1 MGFKKKH
8 KKHKS
13 EKRSYDEEEQPPEKE
28 MQGSLRLKLKVSGEV
43 YSPLHDTGST
53 SGEKKH
59 KHKKK
64 KKKKKAE
71 KEKRRHAEESVQ
83 ETPKRTRA
91 QSEEEDVSQEE
102 EEAEPPAKK
111 PALEVVSAEP
121 VREEPRPVGRPRKQ
135 EEHGV
140 LRICLKHIHKM
151 LQKKDVNGFFAYPV
165 NDMIAPGYSSII
177 LNPMDLS
184 TMMSKIESHQY
195 RNVLEY
201 KKDFVLMCNNAM
213 TYNRPETIYYREAK
227 KLLSVGMK
235 LMSKEKL
242 INMKRSLPFLASMTY
257 AELGVE
263 EPDETTA
270 LMAAI
275 VEEERQEKERAK
287 EREELGRFEA
297 IPDNLSPEEILAQAR
312 AAAKDAADMLT
323 LREPKSRFGFLRR
336 RNDGSTT
343 MTLLNPDN
351 DGILNEKERVVNL
364 GSLVGKLTTGS
375 GTITGFKEDKRNR
388 LTPVMYLNY
397 GPFSSYGPQY
407 DSTFANM
414 SKAESDLLLSTYAD
428 ETGVQYAKSVTS
440 FVENS
445 GEFAIAM
452 VDHLLDI
459 LTKGEHSKAKKQLEE
474 IHAAEEKNN
483 EAAGPSGTQSNSDT
497 KPVNIDIN
505 SLKTLTDIGVDVS
518 FLDNFEKMTSEPAQ
532 KDPVQER
539 LDQTAS
545 LINDL
550 SATQKERLSARLPMH
565 LAHVP
570 GPSEKE
576 IQLAQKVTQELKE
589 LTKEVTPADI
599 SSVQGLRSAMGI
611 TLNPVK
617 TEPVEETVQ
626 PDPVA
631 NQNSQDINTDH
642 VTDNSI
648 VPTSQIDSNSAMPVP
663 QLDEDDMETD
673 ISEFLQFPSQ

>member
-13 EKRSYDEEEQPPEKE
+13 EKRYEDDEPPPEKE
-28 MQGSLRLKLKVSGEV
+28 IHGGGIRLKLKVSGEV
-43 YSPLHDTGST
+43 YSPLHDTAST

-71 KEKRRHAEESVQ
+71 KEKRRHAEASIQ
-83 ETPKRTRA
+83 ETPKRPRPE
-91 QSEEEDVSQEE
+91 SEEEEASQEE
-102 EEAEPPAKK
+102 EVEPPAKK
-111 PALEVVSAEP
+111 PALEEKIVEP
-121 VREEPRPVGRPRKQ
+121 IREEPRTVGRPRKQ

-177 LNPMDLS
+177 LQPMDLS
-184 TMMSKIESHQY
+184 TMMSKIDSHQY
-195 RNVLEY
+195 RNVVEY

-227 KLLSVGMK
+227 KLLSSGMK

-242 INMKRSLPFLASMTY
+242 INMKRTLPFLASMTY

-297 IPDNLSPEEILAQAR
+297 IPDNLSPEEILAQAK

-336 RNDGSTT
+336 RNDGSTS

-351 DGILNEKERVVNL
+351 DGILNEKERVINL

-388 LTPVMYLNY
+388 ITPVMYLNY

-414 SKAESDLLLSTYAD
+414 SKEESDLLLSTYAD
-428 ETGVQYAKSVTS
+428 ETGVQYAKSIGS

-445 GEFAIAM
+445 GEFAVAM

-459 LTKGEHSKAKKQLEE
+459 LTKGEHSKAKQQLGE
-474 IHAAEEKNN
+474 IRAAEEEKST
-483 EAAGPSGTQSNSDT
+483 EASGSTESQSGSDT

-505 SLKTLTDIGVDVS
+505 SLKSLGDLGVDVS
-518 FLDNFEKMTSEPAQ
+518 FLDDFEKITSQPK

-550 SATQKERLSARLPMH
+550 QATQKERLSAKLPTH

-589 LTKEVTPADI
+589 LAKGVSPADI

-611 TLNPVK
+611 TLQPIK
-617 TEPVEETVQ
+617 SEPVEDATESESTT
-626 PDPVA
+626 
-631 NQNSQDINTDH
+631 NQNSQSTDIGH
-642 VTDNSI
+642 VTNN
-648 VPTSQIDSNSAMPVP
+648 TAATTNQADSNNVVSGP
-663 QLDEDDMETD
+663 QLDDDSMDTD

>member
-1 MGFKKKH
+1 MMGFKKKH

-13 EKRSYDEEEQPPEKE
+13 EKRSHDEEKQAPEKE
-28 MQGSLRLKLKVSGEV
+28 IPGGIRLKLKVSGEV
-43 YSPLHDTGST
+43 YSPLHETVSV
-53 SGEKKH
+53 SGEKRH

-71 KEKRRHAEESVQ
+71 KEKRRHAEASVK
-83 ETPKRTRA
+83 ETQKRQRIE
-91 QSEEEDVSQEE
+91 SEEEDASQEE
-102 EEAEPPAKK
+102 EEAGPPAKK
-111 PALEVVSAEP
+111 PALDNVLVEP
-121 VREEPRPVGRPRKQ
+121 AREEPPRPVGRPRKL

-227 KLLSVGMK
+227 RLLSVGMK

-242 INMKRSLPFLASMTY
+242 INMKRTLPFLASMTY

-270 LMAAI
+270 LMEAI

-336 RNDGSTT
+336 RTDGSTS

-414 SKAESDLLLSTYAD
+414 SKEESDLLLSTYAD
-428 ETGVQYAKSVTS
+428 ETGVQYAKSVTT

-445 GEFAIAM
+445 GEFAVAM

-474 IHAAEEKNN
+474 IHAAEEKK
-483 EAAGPSGTQSNSDT
+483 EAAGSSRSNSET

-505 SLKTLTDIGVDVS
+505 SLKSLNDLGVDVS
-518 FLDNFEKMTSEPAQ
+518 FLDDFEKMSSESTQ

-545 LINDL
+545 LIKDL
-550 SATQKERLSARLPMH
+550 QATQKERLSARLPMH

-589 LTKEVTPADI
+589 LAKEVSPADI

-611 TLNPVK
+611 TLNPIK
-617 TEPVEETVQ
+617 AEPVEETLE
-626 PDPVA
+626 PEPAA
-631 NQNSQDINTDH
+631 NQNSRDIDTDQ
-642 VTDNSI
+642 VTDTSI
-648 VPTSQIDSNSAMPVP
+648 VPANQIGSNMAIPVP
-663 QLDEDDMETD
+663 QLDVDDMDTD

>member
-13 EKRSYDEEEQPPEKE
+13 EKRYEDEPPPPEKE
-28 MQGSLRLKLKVSGEV
+28 GHVGGIRLKLKVSGEV
-43 YSPLHDTGST
+43 YSPLHDPAST
-53 SGEKKH
+53 EKKH

-71 KEKRRHAEESVQ
+71 KEKRKHAEAAIQ
-83 ETPKRTRA
+83 ETPKRPRPE
-91 QSEEEDVSQEE
+91 SEDEEVSQEE
-102 EEAEPPAKK
+102 EEVEPPAKK
-111 PALEVVSAEP
+111 PALEEVRTEP
-121 VREEPRPVGRPRKQ
+121 PREDPRPVGRPKKQ

-227 KLLSVGMK
+227 KLLSSGMK

-242 INMKRSLPFLASMTY
+242 INMKRTLPFLASLTF

-275 VEEERQEKERAK
+275 VEEERQEKERAR

-297 IPDNLSPEEILAQAR
+297 VPDNLSPEEILAQAK

-323 LREPKSRFGFLRR
+323 LREPKSKFGFLRR
-336 RNDGSTT
+336 RSDGSTS

-364 GSLVGKLTTGS
+364 GALVGKLTTGA

-414 SKAESDLLLSTYAD
+414 SKEESDLLLSTYAD
-428 ETGVQYAKSVTS
+428 ETGVQYAKSISS

-445 GEFAIAM
+445 GEFAVAM

-459 LTKGEHSKAKKQLEE
+459 LTKGEHSKAKQQLEE
-474 IHAAEEKNN
+474 IHESQEKNN
-483 EAAGPSGTQSNSDT
+483 EASGSQSEADS

-505 SLKTLTDIGVDVS
+505 SLKSLGDIGVDIS
-518 FLDNFEKMTSEPAQ
+518 FLEDFEKTLPQ

-550 SATQKERLSARLPMH
+550 QATQRERLSAKLPSH
-565 LAHVP
+565 FAHVP

-576 IQLAQKVTQELKE
+576 IQLAQRVTQELKE
-589 LTKEVTPADI
+589 LTKGVTPADI

-617 TEPVEETVQ
+617 TEPVEEST
-626 PDPVA
+626 DPEPTA
-631 NQNSQDINTDH
+631 NQNALNTETNQ
-642 VTDNSI
+642 VTDNTMA
-648 VPTSQIDSNSAMPVP
+648 TSNQIDSNSAAAVP
-663 QLDEDDMETD
+663 QLDDDDMETD
-673 ISEFLQFPSQ
+673 ITEFLQFPSQ

>member
-13 EKRSYDEEEQPPEKE
+13 EKRYEDEPPPPEKE
-28 MQGSLRLKLKVSGEV
+28 GHVGGIRLKLKVSGEV
-43 YSPLHDTGST
+43 YSPLHDPAST
-53 SGEKKH
+53 EKKH

-71 KEKRRHAEESVQ
+71 KEKRKHAEAAIQ
-83 ETPKRTRA
+83 ETPKRPRPG
-91 QSEEEDVSQEE
+91 SEDEEVSQEE
-102 EEAEPPAKK
+102 EEVEPPAKK
-111 PALEVVSAEP
+111 PALEEVRTEP
-121 VREEPRPVGRPRKQ
+121 PREDPRPVGRPKKQ

-227 KLLSVGMK
+227 KLLSSGMK

-242 INMKRSLPFLASMTY
+242 INMKRTLPFLASLTF

-275 VEEERQEKERAK
+275 VEEERQEKERAR

-297 IPDNLSPEEILAQAR
+297 VPDNLSPEEILAQAK

-323 LREPKSRFGFLRR
+323 LREPKSKFGFLRR
-336 RNDGSTT
+336 RSDGSTS

-364 GSLVGKLTTGS
+364 GALVGKLTTGA

-414 SKAESDLLLSTYAD
+414 SKEESDLLLSTYAD
-428 ETGVQYAKSVTS
+428 ETGVQYAKSISS

-445 GEFAIAM
+445 GEFAVAM

-459 LTKGEHSKAKKQLEE
+459 LTKGEHSKAKQQLEE
-474 IHAAEEKNN
+474 IHESQEKNN
-483 EAAGPSGTQSNSDT
+483 EASGSQSEADS

-505 SLKTLTDIGVDVS
+505 SLKSLGDIGVDIS
-518 FLDNFEKMTSEPAQ
+518 FLEDFEKTLPQ

-550 SATQKERLSARLPMH
+550 QATQRERLSAKLPSH
-565 LAHVP
+565 FAHVP

-576 IQLAQKVTQELKE
+576 IQLAQRVTQELKE
-589 LTKEVTPADI
+589 LTKGVTPADI

-617 TEPVEETVQ
+617 TEPVEEST
-626 PDPVA
+626 DPEPTA
-631 NQNSQDINTDH
+631 NQNALNSETNQ
-642 VTDNSI
+642 VTDN
-648 VPTSQIDSNSAMPVP
+648 TMATTNQIDSNSAAPVP
-663 QLDEDDMETD
+663 QLDDDDMETD
-673 ISEFLQFPSQ
+673 ITEFLQFPSQ

>member
-13 EKRSYDEEEQPPEKE
+13 EKRYEEDEPPPPEKE
-28 MQGSLRLKLKVSGEV
+28 GHVGGIRLKLKVSGEV
-43 YSPLHDTGST
+43 YSPLHDPAST
-53 SGEKKH
+53 EKKH

-71 KEKRRHAEESVQ
+71 KEKRKHAEAAIQ
-83 ETPKRTRA
+83 ETPKRPRPE
-91 QSEEEDVSQEE
+91 SEDEEVSQEE
-102 EEAEPPAKK
+102 EEVEPPAKK
-111 PALEVVSAEP
+111 PALEEVRTEP
-121 VREEPRPVGRPRKQ
+121 PREDPRPVGRPKKQ

-227 KLLSVGMK
+227 KLLSSGMK

-242 INMKRSLPFLASMTY
+242 INMKRTLPFLASLTF

-275 VEEERQEKERAK
+275 VEEERQEKERAR

-297 IPDNLSPEEILAQAR
+297 VPDNLSPEEILAQAK

-323 LREPKSRFGFLRR
+323 LREPKSKFGFLRR
-336 RNDGSTT
+336 RSDGSTS

-364 GSLVGKLTTGS
+364 GALVGKLTTGA

-414 SKAESDLLLSTYAD
+414 SKEESDLLLSTYAD
-428 ETGVQYAKSVTS
+428 ETGVQYAKSISS

-445 GEFAIAM
+445 GEFAVAM

-459 LTKGEHSKAKKQLEE
+459 LTKGEHSKAKQQLEE
-474 IHAAEEKNN
+474 IHESQEKNN
-483 EAAGPSGTQSNSDT
+483 EASGSQSEADS

-505 SLKTLTDIGVDVS
+505 SLKSLGDIGVDIS
-518 FLDNFEKMTSEPAQ
+518 FLEDFEKTLPQ

-550 SATQKERLSARLPMH
+550 QATQRERLSAKLPSH
-565 LAHVP
+565 FAHVP

-576 IQLAQKVTQELKE
+576 IQLAQRVTQELKE
-589 LTKEVTPADI
+589 LTKGVTPADI

-617 TEPVEETVQ
+617 TEPVEEST
-626 PDPVA
+626 DPEPTA
-631 NQNSQDINTDH
+631 NQNALNTETNQ
-642 VTDNSI
+642 VTDNTMA
-648 VPTSQIDSNSAMPVP
+648 TSNQIDSNSAAAVP
-663 QLDEDDMETD
+663 QLDDDDMETD
-673 ISEFLQFPSQ
+673 ITEFLQFPSQ